1 MILHFSLLVLL
12 LVCAVAAAISTNL
25 FANAI
30 ILGCYSFTFA
40 AIVALWG
47 GLDVAF
53 TEAVV
58 SSGVGTL
65 FFITLLWATKHKLR
79 WRAWNWE
86 DAAFGV
92 LVIFMLAG
100 GWWIMEAL
108 PAFGD
113 PQAPVHQHV
122 SPIYIEHA
130 FEDMHTANIATAVL
144 GDYRGFDTLME
155 TVVIFTAAIA
165 CWLLGLDRK

>member
-1 MILHFSLLVLL
+1 MILNFALLTLL
-12 LVCAVAAAISTNL
+12 MVCAIAAAMSTNL

-40 AIVALWG
+40 ALIASWG

-65 FFITLLWATKHKLR
+65 FFICLLWTTKHHSYWKK
-79 WRAWNWE
+79 WNWE
-86 DAAFGV
+86 DVGFGFLVV
-92 LVIFMLAG
+92 LMLGG
-100 GWWIMEAL
+100 GWWVLSAL

-113 PQAPVHQHV
+113 PLAAVHTHV
-122 SPIYIEHA
+122 SPVYIERAIH
-130 FEDMHTANIATAVL
+130 DTNTPNIVTAVL

-155 TVVIFTAAIA
+155 TVVIFTAAMA